1 MTDIKIN
8 LFEALIM
15 YRTVAPHHY
24 GAPEGWQF
32 YHRSESAFKAG
43 LITNAYIKQN
53 DETIVVTFQ
62 ITNDTDVTSHKFEE
76 MKAQAK
82 KFIQEVNSAAE
93 QDGYDR
99 VAVIIG
105 FERSASIARFISK
118 ECDIIP
124 IVFDRVSNNIYAES
138 DTGPDSG
145 PVLVKRWLNF
155 FNTYPEV
162 PQIYLDQFIA
172 DKSMLWVQ
180 QQLNADQNPQNIKKI
195 NSKQGFFA
203 NDKNDAVTIK
213 NIDKEAGRSIH
224 SGKLKQMG

>member
-1 MTDIKIN
+1 MTNIKIN

-32 YHRSESAFKAG
+32 YQRSEAAFKTG

-62 ITNDTDVTSHKFEE
+62 ITNGIDVTSRKFEE
-76 MKAQAK
+76 MKAHAK

-93 QDGYDR
+93 RDGYDR

-105 FERSASIARFISK
+105 FERSAGIARFISK

-180 QQLNADQNPQNIKKI
+180 QQLNAEQNPQNLKRV
-195 NSKQGFFA
+195 NSGHGFFA
-203 NDKNDAVTIK
+203 NDKNDTATIK

-224 SGKLKQMG
+224 SGKLKQVG